1 MVGLIYHGSSIPLGF
16 LLTKGPSSWT
26 YLLLKID
33 LAFILHI
40 MSPME
45 IRIMKVYVGESPI
58 AVTKG

>member
-1 MVGLIYHGSSIPLGF
+1 MAAPSPWAF

-45 IRIMKVYVGESPI
+45 IRIMKVYVVESPI